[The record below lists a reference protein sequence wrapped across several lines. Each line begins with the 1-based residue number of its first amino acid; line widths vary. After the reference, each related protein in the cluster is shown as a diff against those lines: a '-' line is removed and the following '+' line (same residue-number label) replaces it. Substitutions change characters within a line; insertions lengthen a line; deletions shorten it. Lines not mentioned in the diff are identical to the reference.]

1 MMTIRGPTAPKIYTI
16 GYEGLGLEDFVGRL
30 RRAGVRIVIDVRELP
45 LSRKRGFSKGALAEA
60 LATARIRY
68 SHMRSLGC
76 PKPIRDR
83 HRANK
88 DWTEYT
94 AAFMKHLGTQRAAV
108 DELAQVCAE
117 RPAALL
123 CYEADAGRCHR
134 TYVARGIAAVSGGE
148 VFHINATGI
157 LGDEA

>member
-16 GYEGLGLEDFVGRL
+16 GYEGLGLEDFVVRL

-83 HRANK
+83 HRAN
-88 DWTEYT
+88 
-94 AAFMKHLGTQRAAV
+94 MSRAASPPFP
-108 DELAQVCAE
+108 AAKCFTSM
-117 RPAALL
+117 RPA
-123 CYEADAGRCHR
+123 
-134 TYVARGIAAVSGGE
+134 
-148 VFHINATGI
+148 F
-157 LGDEA
+157 